1 MVKNIIFD
9 LGGVLIDWNPEYLYR
24 KIFQTPA
31 AIDHFL
37 KNICTYHWNECQ
49 DEGRLLADAT
59 FMLTQQFPQ
68 YRYEIEAYYGRWQ
81 EMLGGPIQ
89 PMVAI
94 LSDLAKMPHIRLF
107 ALTNWSSETFPYA
120 RHQYDFLQLFMD
132 ILVSGEE
139 KLKKPDPA
147 IFHLAIQRFQIE
159 PQYTVFIDDNANNIA
174 TAFQLGFKTIHHIDV
189 ANTKSELNRF
199 LV

>member
-1 MVKNIIFD
+1 
-9 LGGVLIDWNPEYLYR
+9 
-24 KIFQTPA
+24 
-31 AIDHFL
+31 
-37 KNICTYHWNECQ
+37 
-49 DEGRLLADAT
+49 
-59 FMLTQQFPQ
+59 MLTQQFPQ

-120 RHQYDFLQLFMD
+120 RHQYDFLQLFID